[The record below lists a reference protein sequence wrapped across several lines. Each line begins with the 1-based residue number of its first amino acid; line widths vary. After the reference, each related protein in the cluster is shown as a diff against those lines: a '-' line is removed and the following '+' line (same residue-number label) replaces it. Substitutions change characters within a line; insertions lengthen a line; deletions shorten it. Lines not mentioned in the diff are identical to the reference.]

1 MRGLVHVFKFLE
13 TQATREE
20 KGARAGGNYDGYTTL
35 RRAPRHNSSGNM
47 LETTAS
53 QRNPARHQ
61 IDSGYSTSDGL
72 DKRWSHDAP
81 GGKSKTDSPLH
92 CATLPRAMPSS
103 NSSSN
108 SSSSQQQQQQQQ
120 LLPLSADVMDASLT
134 SSTSTIVDES
144 LTLSAGVSPMSSPCK
159 RATYEHSGSS
169 SNGSSPDHD
178 DDLMLDHQ
186 ERSVHGSN
194 GKLNKSLNNIQTYK

>member
-47 LETTAS
+47 LETTTS
-53 QRNPARHQ
+53 QRHAARHQ

-81 GGKSKTDSPLH
+81 VKSKTDSPLN
-92 CATLPRAMPSS
+92 CATLPRALT
-103 NSSSN
+103 SSSN
-108 SSSSQQQQQQQQ
+108 GNNNQQQQQ
-120 LLPLSADVMDASLT
+120 LPLSADLMDASLT

-144 LTLSAGVSPMSSPCK
+144 LTLSAGISPMASPCK
-159 RATYEHSGSS
+159 RATTSSAEQLSYSS
-169 SNGSSPDHD
+169 SNGSSPDQD
-178 DDLMLDHQ
+178 EDLMLDHQ

>member
-47 LETTAS
+47 LETTTA
-53 QRNPARHQ
+53 QRHAARHQ

-72 DKRWSHDAP
+72 DKRWSHDAH
-81 GGKSKTDSPLH
+81 GKSKTDSPLH
-92 CATLPRAMPSS
+92 CATLPRALTSSGNSS
-103 NSSSN
+103 NN
-108 SSSSQQQQQQQQ
+108 QQQQQ
-120 LLPLSADVMDASLT
+120 LPLSGDLMDASLT

-144 LTLSAGVSPMSSPCK
+144 LTLSAGISPMASPCK
-159 RATYEHSGSS
+159 RVTTSSADQLSYSS
-169 SNGSSPDHD
+169 SNGSSPDQD
-178 DDLMLDHQ
+178 EDLMLDHQ